1 MSRLRKAMKK
11 VENPGLLKKTAG
23 VGLTVGFGILGIGWF
38 GG

>member
-11 VENPGLLKKTAG
+11 VENPGLLKKTVG
-23 VGLTVGFGILGIGWF
+23 VGLTAGFGILGIGWF